1 MTRKSV
7 QQKAPTPNV
16 PTPAVPADLDA
27 LLFAVEDRC
36 NRAVQV
42 INVTERAI
50 GGAEMALYQDE
61 DFQRLVGASLEQIA
75 ADLTM
80 LSDRALKA
88 RSAGGAA

>member
-1 MTRKSV
+1 MSRKSV
-7 QQKAPTPNV
+7 TPKPPTPK
-16 PTPAVPADLDA
+16 TPAVPAELADL
-27 LLFAVEDRC
+27 LHHVEDRC

-88 RSAGGAA
+88 RVAGGAA